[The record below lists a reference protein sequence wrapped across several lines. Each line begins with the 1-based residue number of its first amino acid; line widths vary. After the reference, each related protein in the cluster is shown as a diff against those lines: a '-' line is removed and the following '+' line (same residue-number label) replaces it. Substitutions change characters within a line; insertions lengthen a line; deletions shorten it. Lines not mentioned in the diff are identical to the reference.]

1 MLHTYGVDFSGE
13 KGFMT
18 QDYLK
23 MMWRR
28 IKFLRSV
35 LEMGYNFIFSVR
47 IGNSQLPT
55 TYIVD

>member
-1 MLHTYGVDFSGE
+1 
-13 KGFMT
+13 MT

-47 IGNSQLPT
+47 IGNSRLPT
-55 TYIVD
+55 SYIVD